1 MIILRKIYMI
11 APLTLFEVPW
21 QGQKQADKSNLEE
34 IRMQKK

>member
-1 MIILRKIYMI
+1 MI

-34 IRMQKK
+34 IRMQKKMK